1 MIGCAPATQQ
11 EVTILSESNQSEP
24 PGPQSAPSQS
34 LPPKPGPSLV
44 DLINVV
50 ADKIQPI
57 IKLLESINDRHDRDE
72 QREIQFQTRMT
83 WVAVLTVALIVVVAT
98 ALTYLGKSDGST
110 FTFLLGLIVG
120 YVLTFVRDQI
130 TGPN

>member
-1 MIGCAPATQQ
+1 M
-11 EVTILSESNQSEP
+11 
-24 PGPQSAPSQS
+24 
-34 LPPKPGPSLV
+34 
-44 DLINVV
+44 V